1 MARLAWAV
9 ATHPGLKRDS
19 NEDAY
24 AARPDL
30 GLFLVADGMGGHAAG
45 EVASKLTA
53 ETIEAFAHDTRSRD
67 TNRTW
72 PFPLDPALSIDA
84 NRLKAAF
91 RLANRQVAARMESAQ
106 ELRGMAT
113 TASAVLMDT
122 RPDGARAAIGHV
134 GDSRV
139 YLYRGGE
146 LRQLTD
152 DHSWVGEQI
161 RSGVMTDADARRH
174 PWRNVVTRAIAGGT
188 DPEVDVIEL
197 DMAPGDRLLLC
208 SDGLSGVVST
218 EEMGRLTSR
227 AGLAAACAALIDA
240 ANAAG
245 GPDNITALLIE
256 IADGQPADPDSGP
269 SPADGPGR

>member
-1 MARLAWAV
+1 MARLSWAV
-9 ATHPGLKRDS
+9 ATDPGLRRDS

-45 EVASKLTA
+45 EIASKITA
-53 ETIEAFAHDTRSRD
+53 DTIEAFANDTRSRD

-72 PFPLDPALSIDA
+72 PFPFEPSLSVDS

-91 RLANRQVAARMESAQ
+91 RLANRQVGQRVETQQ

-113 TASAVLMDT
+113 TASAVLIEE
-122 RPDGARAAIGHV
+122 RRSGALHASIGHV

-139 YLYRGGE
+139 YLYRDAA

-161 RSGVMTDADARRH
+161 RSGVMSDADARRH
-174 PWRNVVTRAIAGGT
+174 PWRNVVTRAISGGA

-197 DMAPGDRLLLC
+197 PLEPGDRLLLC
-208 SDGLSGVVST
+208 SDGLSGVVAA
-218 EEMGRLTSR
+218 EEIGRLVTNAS
-227 AGLAAACAALIDA
+227 LDAACQALIEA

-245 GPDNITALLIE
+245 GPDNITTVLVA
-256 IADGQPADPDSGP
+256 IADSQD
-269 SPADGPGR
+269 